1 MTASL
6 ALMGVAAL
14 FVSLPGSFC
23 HATSSTPAQSD
34 SERRLT
40 LQPTQAIA
48 ALPSKAKRWALII
61 GIDRYRD
68 GQISSLK
75 GAANDAHAL
84 AGALVQFAGFP
95 ADQVILLASD
105 QPEERQP
112 TRVNILRR
120 LSNLK
125 SLVPKD
131 GLLLVSFAGHGIE
144 REGQAFLL
152 PSDAQISEDVTFLE
166 DTAVGV
172 TRMRDGIRATGVRQV
187 LLLLDACRN
196 DPTGRADAPNVLTEG
211 YTRGFNFDRR
221 NSEVDAFAVLY
232 ATEVGKRAF
241 EYTEK
246 RQGYFTWAVV
256 DAMRGAAANQ
266 SGEVT
271 LGRLVD
277 YVQETVAKRTQ
288 IDMGAGKIQRPFS
301 NIQGYKANE
310 LVIAVSDP
318 RTAGIAAAKDRPSET
333 MPFELT
339 FWNSIKDS
347 RNPADLR
354 EYINRYP
361 DGEFAGVARRRLD
374 GLEAALRAEAAAP
387 AREKAA
393 KPANVFELRHAHQS
407 FTTLRFATATVT
419 VTAKGVRYS
428 EVGQDVKSDHD
439 LSFSCAE
446 FKEAKFEAFRNAREV
461 KDIAGFGLQDAVK
474 LSIRSAGKLDQAFT
488 ERAVAEAM
496 LAAIRDSCGIKTS
509 TTPSSRGWAIKP

>member
-1 MTASL
+1 MTAGL
-6 ALMGVAAL
+6 ALISVVIC
-14 FVSLPGSFC
+14 FVSVPGSFD
-23 HATSSTPAQSD
+23 HLASKPSEQSD
-34 SERRLT
+34 TERRLT
-40 LQPTQAIA
+40 LQPAEMIA

-68 GQISSLK
+68 GQISPLK
-75 GAANDAHAL
+75 GAANDAHSL
-84 AGALVQFAGFP
+84 AGALVQYAGFP

-152 PSDAQISEDVTFLE
+152 PSDAQVSEDVTFLE
-166 DTAVGV
+166 DTAVSV
-172 TRMRDGIRATGVRQV
+172 TRIRDGIKATGVKQV

-211 YTRGFNFDRR
+211 YTRGFNFDLR
-221 NSEVDAFAVLY
+221 NREVNAFAVLY

-271 LGRLVD
+271 LGRLVE
-277 YVQETVAKRTQ
+277 YVQETVARRTQ
-288 IDMGAGKIQRPFS
+288 IDLGAGKIQRPFA

-310 LVIAVSDP
+310 LVVAVSDP
-318 RTAGIAAAKDRPSET
+318 RAAAISAAKDKPSET
-333 MPFELT
+333 APFELT

-347 RNPADLR
+347 RNPADFR
-354 EYINRYP
+354 EYIDKYP
-361 DGEFAGVARRRLD
+361 DGEFVGVARRRLD
-374 GLEAALRAEAAAP
+374 SLEAALRPEAAAP
-387 AREKAA
+387 VREKAT

-407 FTTLRFATATVT
+407 FRTLRFATATVT
-419 VTAKGVRYS
+419 VTTQGVRYN

-446 FKEAKFEAFRNAREV
+446 FKEARFEAFRNAQEL

-474 LSIRSAGKLDQAFT
+474 LSLRSSGKLDQAFT
-488 ERAVAEAM
+488 ERQEAEA
-496 LAAIRDSCGIKTS
+496 LLVAIRDSCGISSS
-509 TTPSSRGWAIKP
+509 TRPSSRGWAIKP

>member
-1 MTASL
+1 MTAIL
-6 ALMGVAAL
+6 ALMGVAAF
-14 FVSLPGSFC
+14 FVSLPGSFDWP
-23 HATSSTPAQSD
+23 ASKPSAQSD

-40 LQPTQAIA
+40 LQPAEPIT
-48 ALPSKAKRWALII
+48 ALPSRAKRWALII

-68 GQISSLK
+68 GQISPLK

-84 AGALVQFAGFP
+84 AGALVQYAGFP

-125 SLVPKD
+125 SLVPQD
-131 GLLLVSFAGHGIE
+131 GLLLVSFSGHGIE
-144 REGQAFLL
+144 RGGQAFLL

-172 TRMRDGIRATGVRQV
+172 TRIRDGIKATGVKQV

-211 YTRGFNFDRR
+211 YTRGFNFDLR
-221 NSEVDAFAVLY
+221 NREVNAFAVLY

-271 LGRLVD
+271 LGRLVE
-277 YVQETVAKRTQ
+277 YVQETVTKRTQ
-288 IDMGAGKIQRPFS
+288 IDMGAGKIQRPFA

-310 LVIAVSDP
+310 LVVAVSDP
-318 RTAGIAAAKDRPSET
+318 RAAAISAAKDRPSET
-333 MPFELT
+333 APFELT

-347 RNPADLR
+347 RNPADFR
-354 EYINRYP
+354 DYIDRYP

-374 GLEAALRAEAAAP
+374 SLEAALRAEAAP

-407 FTTLRFATATVT
+407 FTKLRFATATVT

-446 FKEAKFEAFRNAREV
+446 FKEAKFEAFRNAQEL
-461 KDIAGFGLQDAVK
+461 KDVLGFGLQDPVK
-474 LSIRSAGKLDQAFT
+474 LSIKSTGKLDQAFT
-488 ERAVAEAM
+488 ERQEAEAM
-496 LAAIRDSCGIKTS
+496 LVAIRDSCGIRTS

>member
-6 ALMGVAAL
+6 RIVVAIL
-14 FVSLPGSFC
+14 VFSLSGIFD
-23 HATSSTPAQSD
+23 SSGFKASGQSE

-40 LQPTQAIA
+40 LKTAETIS

-68 GQISSLK
+68 GQISPLR
-75 GAANDAHAL
+75 GATNDAHAL
-84 AGALVQFAGFP
+84 AAALVQYAGFP

-105 QPEERQP
+105 QPEARQP

-125 SLVPKD
+125 SLIPQE

-144 REGQAFLL
+144 RSGQAFLL

-166 DTAVGV
+166 DTAVSV
-172 TRMRDGIRATGVRQV
+172 TRIRDGIRATGVKQV

-196 DPTGRADAPNVLTEG
+196 DPTGRADAPNMLTEG
-211 YTRGFNFDRR
+211 YTRGFNFDLR
-221 NSEVDAFAVLY
+221 NREVDAFAVLY

-256 DAMRGAAANQ
+256 EAMRGAAANKT
-266 SGEVT
+266 GEVT

-288 IDMGAGKIQRPFS
+288 IDMGAGKVQRPFA

-310 LVIAVSDP
+310 LVLAISDP
-318 RTAGIAAAKDRPSET
+318 RPAALSGSNVRPSET
-333 MPFELT
+333 APFELT

-347 RNPADLR
+347 RNPADFR
-354 EYINRYP
+354 EYIDKYP

-374 GLEAALRAEAAAP
+374 SLESALREEAAP
-387 AREKAA
+387 PTREKAT
-393 KPANVFELRHAHQS
+393 KPANLFELTHAHQS
-407 FTTLRFATATVT
+407 FTRLRFAAATVT
-419 VTAKGVRYS
+419 VTDKGISYN
-428 EVGQDVKSDHD
+428 EVGQDVKSDHN

-446 FKEAKFEAFRNAREV
+446 FREAKFEAFRNPKEM
-461 KDIAGFGLQDAVK
+461 KDISGFGLRDAVK
-474 LSIRSAGKLDQAFT
+474 LSIRSNGRLDQAFT
-488 ERAVAEAM
+488 EREVAQAM
-496 LAAIRDSCGIKTS
+496 LAAIRDTCGIKTS
-509 TTPSSRGWAIKP
+509 TAPSSKGWSIKP

>member
-1 MTASL
+1 MTASW
-6 ALMGVAAL
+6 ALVSVAAV
-14 FVSLPGSFC
+14 FVSFSGFFA
-23 HATSSTPAQSD
+23 HAVTDHSGQSD

-40 LQPTQAIA
+40 LQPAQPIG
-48 ALPSKAKRWALII
+48 ALPSKSKRWALII

-68 GQISSLK
+68 GQISPLK
-75 GAANDAHAL
+75 GAANDARAL
-84 AGALVQFAGFP
+84 AGALAQYAAFP
-95 ADQVILLASD
+95 ADQIILLASD

-125 SLVPKD
+125 TLVPQD
-131 GLLLVSFAGHGIE
+131 GLLFVSFAGHGIE
-144 REGQAFLL
+144 RAGQAFLL
-152 PSDAQISEDVTFLE
+152 PADAQISEDISFLE
-166 DTAVGV
+166 DTAVSV
-172 TRMRDGIRATGVRQV
+172 TRVRDGIKATGVKQV

-211 YTRGFNFDRR
+211 YTRGFNFDLR
-221 NSEVDAFAVLY
+221 NREVNAFAVLY

-271 LGRLVD
+271 LGRLVE

-288 IDMGAGKIQRPFS
+288 IDMGAGKIQRPFA

-318 RTAGIAAAKDRPSET
+318 RAATSALENRPTET
-333 MPFELT
+333 QPFELT

-347 RNPADLR
+347 GNPADFRDYL
-354 EYINRYP
+354 ERYP

-374 GLEAALRAEAAAP
+374 SLEAARRAEANSP

-393 KPANVFELRHAHQS
+393 RPANVFEIRHAHRS
-407 FTTLRFATATVT
+407 FTTLRFAASTVT
-419 VTAKGVRYS
+419 VTAQGVRYS
-428 EVGQDVKSDHD
+428 EIGQDVKSDHN
-439 LSFSCAE
+439 LSFSCAQ
-446 FKEAKFEAFRNAREV
+446 FKEAKFEAFRNAQEV
-461 KDIAGFGLQDAVK
+461 KDIAGFGLRDAVK
-474 LSIRSAGKLDQAFT
+474 LSIRSDGKLDQAFT
-488 ERAVAEAM
+488 EREVAEAM
-496 LAAIRDSCGIKTS
+496 LVAIRDSCGIKTS
-509 TTPSSRGWAIKP
+509 TAPSSKGWALKP